1 MKKKFAPL
9 PAIILFA
16 SISAFLL
23 VPVRVYSQNPE
34 TVIKIQAMD
43 MARAVLAKDV
53 NKLVGYMPPKLVADA
68 GGKDKLLMARDTLN
82 KYMKQFGAE
91 IKKVTIG
98 NPGKIISYKK
108 LLQATVPQTTEV
120 KFMAGTAILEST
132 LIAISEDKG
141 LHWYFV
147 DTSIYRGDKLK
158 SSLPD
163 LSPELI
169 IPPMKPPKIVADE
182 Q

>member
-1 MKKKFAPL
+1 M
-9 PAIILFA
+9 
-16 SISAFLL
+16 
-23 VPVRVYSQNPE
+23 E
-34 TVIKIQAMD
+34 

-53 NKLVGYMPPKLVADA
+53 DKLVGFMPPKLVADA
-68 GGKDKLLMARDTLN
+68 GGKDKVLIVRDTLN
-82 KYMKQFGAE
+82 KYMKQFGVE

-98 NPGKIISYKK
+98 NPGKIIAYKNQ
-108 LLQATVPQTTEV
+108 LQATVPQTTEI
-120 KFMAGTAILEST
+120 KFMAGKVILEST

-141 LHWYFV
+141 LHWYFA

-169 IPPMKPPKIVADE
+169 IPPMKQPKIVADE

>member
-1 MKKKFAPL
+1 MKNKLTPL
-9 PAIILFA
+9 LTVIILLWAVMQA
-16 SISAFLL
+16 SG
-23 VPVRVYSQNPE
+23 QNLS

-68 GGKDKLLMARDTLN
+68 GGKDKLMIARDTVN

-91 IKKVTIG
+91 IKRVTIG
-98 NPGKIISYKK
+98 DPGKIITYKK
-108 LLQATVPQTTEV
+108 QLQATLPQTTEV
-120 KFMAGTAILEST
+120 KFMASKVILETT
-132 LIAISEDKG
+132 LIAISEDNG

-163 LSPELI
+163 LSPELV
-169 IPPMKPPKIVADE
+169 IPPMKQPKIIADE

>member
-1 MKKKFAPL
+1 MKKKFSL
-9 PAIILFA
+9 LLLMIMLLSAIHA
-16 SISAFLL
+16 
-23 VPVRVYSQNPE
+23 YSQNTE

-43 MARAVLAKDV
+43 MARAVLAKDAD
-53 NKLVGYMPPKLVADA
+53 KLVAYMPPKLVADA
-68 GGKDKLLMARDTLN
+68 GGKEKLLIVRDTLN
-82 KYMKQFGAE
+82 KYMKQFGVE
-91 IKKVTIG
+91 IKRVTIG
-98 NPGKIISYKK
+98 NPGKIITYKNQ
-108 LLQATVPQTTEV
+108 LQAIVPQTTEI
-120 KFMAGTAILEST
+120 KFMAGKVVFESS

-147 DTSIYRGDKLK
+147 DNSIYRGDKLK

-169 IPPMKPPKIVADE
+169 IPPIKQPKIVPDE

>member
-1 MKKKFAPL
+1 MKNKFSALLIIIIIQL
-9 PAIILFA
+9 PGIYA
-16 SISAFLL
+16 
-23 VPVRVYSQNPE
+23 YSQNLS

-53 NKLVGYMPPKLVADA
+53 NKLAGYMPPKLLADA
-68 GGKDKLLMARDTLN
+68 GGIDKMLIARDTLN
-82 KYMKQFGAE
+82 KFMKQFGAE
-91 IKKVTIG
+91 IKRITIG
-98 NPGKIISYKK
+98 DPGTIINYKK
-108 LLQATVPQTTEV
+108 QLQATLPQTTEV
-120 KFMAGTAILEST
+120 KFMASKVIIEST

-141 LHWYFV
+141 LHWYFI
-147 DTSIYRGDKLK
+147 DTSIYHGDKLK

-169 IPPMKPPKIVADE
+169 IPPLKQPKILSNE